1 MVGFRLALRGDVGRL
16 AKLEGVLGE
25 LAAYEARGESPPT
38 DLLRRLLELGG
49 GASALSEVL
58 DIVDELN
65 KGGARSGDELGRL
78 HERLYALT
86 GVDVRG
92 AERTAIAAAGEGES
106 EKAGAGP
113 PLARG
118 KAKGTREP
126 LAFVV
131 WKPYWDNNVWQVQ
144 GFFHYVKGYYGL
156 IHGVKVDL
164 VLVRPTTILRGEA
177 AHIGCKYH
185 AAVTVMGHGAMVY
198 GDFLVQGTFWGAD
211 LWAFLDMILVPG
223 RKGVVAHECFAG
235 HGSAK
240 AEAEAAL
247 NTVIKGGDLMG
258 KDVASAI
265 KIEGH
270 WKCAPTA
277 AGFSMFE
284 HLQELY
290 GFTGTPGAVGY
301 DPKEGVYEVWP
312 YIRR

>member
-1 MVGFRLALRGDVGRL
+1 VTGFKIILKGNLARLEEIER
-16 AKLEGVLGE
+16 VLGE
-25 LAAYEARGESPPT
+25 LAGYEARGESPPT
-38 DLLRRLLELGG
+38 DLLKRLLELG
-49 GASALSEVL
+49 
-58 DIVDELN
+58 
-65 KGGARSGDELGRL
+65 
-78 HERLYALT
+78 

-92 AERTAIAAAGEGES
+92 AERTASTAALLGES
-106 EKAGAGP
+106 ESEGALAGP

-198 GDFLVQGTFWGAD
+198 GDFILQGTFWGFD
-211 LWAFLDMILVPG
+211 FWAFLDMILVPG

-258 KDVASAI
+258 KDVASAY
-265 KIEGH
+265 KIEGQ
-270 WKCAPTA
+270 WRCAPTG
-277 AGFSMFE
+277 AGISMFE

-290 GFTGTPGAVGY
+290 GFTGTPGTVGY